1 VRQLVWMM
9 AVLFGLAAGAAA
21 RGTPAGT
28 DIANSAQI
36 DYVVGGID
44 NNITSNE
51 DTFVVD
57 RIVDIKINWQDS
69 APVEVS
75 AGDRDRVL
83 TFRVTNKGN
92 SDENITLEYEHNT
105 SSDFL
110 PENVHIVQDTNGNG
124 RYDAGD
130 TNLTRLEL
138 GADMNVTLFLV
149 GDIPD
154 DNTTTP
160 GAQSCEI
167 LHADTERNATSGAD
181 QADRVD
187 TVVRTGED
195 QDTGN
200 WVIREYWLVV
210 EKNATVHSE
219 DNATHTGS
227 RVTYTIDAFIDG
239 KADGEQ
245 IDAVTIVDLI
255 PEGTRYLPGSLRLDD
270 SVLTDDADG
279 DAGEANTTQVSVR
292 MGTLSG
298 TTHKTVQFDVE
309 VE

>member
-1 VRQLVWMM
+1 VRQLVWVM

-21 RGTPAGT
+21 KGTPAGT

-44 NNITSNE
+44 GNITSNE

-57 RIVDIKINWQDS
+57 RIVDIKIDWEDS

-75 AGDRDRVL
+75 AGDQDRVL
-83 TFRVTNKGN
+83 TFRLTNQGN

-105 SSDFL
+105 SSDLL

-124 RYDAGD
+124 LYDAED
-130 TNLTRLEL
+130 TNLTRVEL
-138 GADMNVTLFLV
+138 GADVNVTLFLV

-160 GAQSCEI
+160 GAQSYET

-195 QDTGN
+195 QDTGS

-279 DAGEANTTQVSVR
+279 DAGEANATQVSVR

-298 TTHKTVQFDVE
+298 TTHRTMQFDVE